1 MFIFYSIQVLFKTHS
16 RCPSSQNI
24 DEDHEQ
30 SDTSRTLTGISL
42 DDCPEAAD
50 VFDTREKNP
59 GPANQSSPKP
69 KTQEG
74 TQNPQ
79 HTDIIPGLSNRVTNQ
94 TLNEANNEEVH
105 AQSYEPTPISV
116 SNTEPTAELDIEEKT
131 PADGSCSDEIN
142 KAEEVKAYVLHSRL
156 EKQISRS
163 SLDELLFDL
172 YDKHGGEC
180 RLH

>member
-1 MFIFYSIQVLFKTHS
+1 MIRRPPRSTLFPYTTLF
-16 RCPSSQNI
+16 R
-24 DEDHEQ
+24 
-30 SDTSRTLTGISL
+30 SDTSRTFTGTSL

-50 VFDTREKNP
+50 AFNTREKNP

-74 TQNPQ
+74 TPNPQ
-79 HTDIIPGLSNRVTNQ
+79 HTDIIIGLSNPVTNQ
-94 TLNEANNEEVH
+94 TLNEANNEEVN

-116 SNTEPTAELDIEEKT
+116 SNTEPTAESDIEEKT
-131 PADGSCSDEIN
+131 PADGSCSDEMS
-142 KAEEVKAYVLHSRL
+142 KAGEIKAYVLHSRL

>member
-1 MFIFYSIQVLFKTHS
+1 MFIFYSIQVLFKTNGQF
-16 RCPSSQNI
+16 PYPQNL
-24 DEDHEQ
+24 DGDHEQ
-30 SDTSRTLTGISL
+30 PDTSRTLTGISL

-69 KTQEG
+69 KTQER
-74 TQNPQ
+74 TQNLQ
-79 HTDIIPGLSNRVTNQ
+79 HTDITPGLSNLVTNQ

-116 SNTEPTAELDIEEKT
+116 SNTEPLAESDIEEKS
-131 PADGSCSDEIN
+131 PADGSCSDEMTRS
-142 KAEEVKAYVLHSRL
+142 EEAIAYVLHSRL

-180 RLH
+180 RRH